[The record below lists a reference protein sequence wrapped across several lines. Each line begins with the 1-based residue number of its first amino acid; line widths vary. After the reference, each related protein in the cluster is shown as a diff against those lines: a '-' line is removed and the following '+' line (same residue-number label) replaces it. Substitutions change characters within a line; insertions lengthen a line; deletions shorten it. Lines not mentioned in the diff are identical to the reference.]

1 MFSRLITNVININF
15 YIFFFV
21 FCIITLFFIDVVNS
35 QSYSEAQSLSEKI
48 DRLERIIIENSS
60 NNKNID
66 TQETSFENLKP
77 DEVEARLQAKVLQL
91 EKLLENLT
99 GQVEETRF
107 ELSQLKREI
116 KVLND
121 DIVYRLSFIEEATGT
136 SVAVSNLPSFNNSS
150 SKESQLAQD
159 NIEQGNVRL
168 VPNPEM
174 PLSSPVQD
182 QPNMNDLT
190 QYQQDSSKGNTMGI
204 LFTNKDGDPLPPNKE
219 NLFLNQG
226 QVIEEMPEEMRS
238 SNLKDGSNIISNSAD
253 NSIARELTLPNG
265 TDKDQYNYAFE
276 ILRLANSPV
285 DYERAETV
293 LRAFLEKNP
302 SSELAGNA
310 QYWIGETFY
319 VRSDFERAAVE
330 FLAGYE
336 NYPTSVKGPDNL
348 LKLGLSLA
356 RLEKKDVACASLS
369 KLSTEYPS
377 ASETIKRRA
386 QSERGNLKCN

>member
-1 MFSRLITNVININF
+1 M
-15 YIFFFV
+15 
-21 FCIITLFFIDVVNS
+21 
-35 QSYSEAQSLSEKI
+35 KM
-48 DRLERIIIENSS
+48 NSS

-66 TQETSFENLKP
+66 RQETSFENLKP

-107 ELSQLKREI
+107 ELSQLKRDI

-190 QYQQDSSKGNTMGI
+190 QYQQDTSKGNTMGI

-226 QVIEEMPEEMRS
+226 QVIEEMPEELSGVPARTHHRPRR
-238 SNLKDGSNIISNSAD
+238 LIIISN
-253 NSIARELTLPNG
+253 
-265 TDKDQYNYAFE
+265 
-276 ILRLANSPV
+276 
-285 DYERAETV
+285 
-293 LRAFLEKNP
+293 
-302 SSELAGNA
+302 
-310 QYWIGETFY
+310 
-319 VRSDFERAAVE
+319 
-330 FLAGYE
+330 
-336 NYPTSVKGPDNL
+336 
-348 LKLGLSLA
+348 
-356 RLEKKDVACASLS
+356 C
-369 KLSTEYPS
+369 
-377 ASETIKRRA
+377 
-386 QSERGNLKCN
+386 

>member
-1 MFSRLITNVININF
+1 M
-15 YIFFFV
+15 
-21 FCIITLFFIDVVNS
+21 
-35 QSYSEAQSLSEKI
+35 SEKI